1 MKIIIEGK
9 AKEIAGLVKELQ
21 GQLNLNPNINKDS
34 LIKLANKTDIDEV
47 VKELSQ
53 SAQAALKESFS

>member
-21 GQLNLNPNINKDS
+21 GRQGFELDKLIDYMDNQLFDFTNSPL
-34 LIKLANKTDIDEV
+34 
-47 VKELSQ
+47 
-53 SAQAALKESFS
+53 

>member
-1 MKIIIEGK
+1 MKITIECE

-21 GQLNLNPNINKDS
+21 DQLNLNPNINKDS

-53 SAQAALKESFS
+53 SAQAALKELSS